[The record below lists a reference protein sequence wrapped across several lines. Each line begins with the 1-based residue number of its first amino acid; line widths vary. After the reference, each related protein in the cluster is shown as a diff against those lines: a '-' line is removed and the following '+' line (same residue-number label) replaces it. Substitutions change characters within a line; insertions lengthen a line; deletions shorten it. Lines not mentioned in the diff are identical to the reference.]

1 MNVLLSAYACN
12 PLFGGESGNGFHWAW
27 ELAGRGHRVTCLTTE
42 FNRQDLTAHLTA
54 HAHEPAAA
62 RLQVVYVA
70 VAAWVQFCY
79 RWQFGVY
86 LHYLVW
92 QYQAWRAARTL
103 DRTQNFGLV
112 HHATYGSLQM
122 GSWLWRLGK
131 PLIFGPVGGGQRA
144 PKAFRGYIPNW
155 FKTETLRNLISW
167 ALMTFDPNVRQTMR
181 HAAVVLAANRETAQ
195 LARRLGAR
203 RVELFLDTGLPESF
217 YGQQYLERA
226 PQPELRLL
234 WLARLYPRKALP
246 LVLEALAQVRPG
258 VRFHL
263 TVIGDGP
270 VGPLVPGWLRQYG
283 LTERVTWRGEV
294 PWQHIRSE
302 MLAHDVFLFGSLR
315 DAFASQFL
323 EAMACGLPIITL
335 DHQGARD
342 FIPASAA
349 IKVPV
354 TTPAE
359 TAAALAR
366 AVEQLAAAP
375 ARRAAM
381 GRAAYEFA
389 RTQTWPERLSRFS
402 HLLDSLGM
410 VPRGPVSQSAAET
423 AVPEA
428 TRAAPELV
436 AS

>member
-12 PLFGGESGNGFHWAW
+12 PQFGGESNNGFHWAW
-27 ELAGRGHRVTCLTTE
+27 ELAARGHRVCCLTTPSGQAAIE
-42 FNRQDLTAHLTA
+42 AHLAA

-62 RLQVVYVA
+62 RIEMVYVA

-92 QYQAWRAARTL
+92 QYRAWRTARRL
-103 DRTQNFGLV
+103 PQEFDLV

-131 PLIFGPVGGGQRA
+131 PLVFGPTGGGQRA
-144 PKAFRGYIPNW
+144 PQAFRGYMPNW
-155 FKTETLRNLISW
+155 FKTETLRDLIGW

-181 HAAVVLAANRETAQ
+181 HASLVLVSNRETAD

-217 YGQQYLERA
+217 YGQQYVERA

-246 LVLEALAQVRPG
+246 LVLEALAQVRPE

-263 TVIGDGP
+263 TIIGDGP
-270 VGPLVPGWLRQYG
+270 MGPLVPGWIRQYG
-283 LTERVTWRGEV
+283 LQDRVTWRGEV
-294 PWQHIRSE
+294 PWPQIRAE
-302 MLAHDVFLFGSLR
+302 MLAHDAFLFGSLR
-315 DAFASQFL
+315 DSFASQFL

-342 FIPASAA
+342 FIPSSAA
-349 IKVPV
+349 IKAPV

-359 TAAALAR
+359 TSAALAR
-366 AVEQLAAAP
+366 AVELLATAP
-375 ARRAAM
+375 IRRVAM
-381 GRAAYEFA
+381 GRAAYQTA
-389 RTQTWPERLSRFS
+389 LTHTWPARVARFS
-402 HLLDSLGM
+402 ALLESLGL
-410 VPRGPVSQSAAET
+410 VPKAHQAAVET
-423 AVPEA
+423 DVPESV
-428 TRAAPELV
+428 LV

>member
-12 PLFGGESGNGFHWAW
+12 PRHGGESGNGFHWAW
-27 ELAGRGHRVTCLTTE
+27 EHAQQGHQVWCLVSTFEREDLDSYLAE
-42 FNRQDLTAHLTA
+42 
-54 HAHEPAAA
+54 HAHDPVAQ
-62 RLQVVYVA
+62 RLHVVYVS
-70 VAAWVQFCY
+70 VAAWVLFLY

-92 QYQAWRAARTL
+92 QHQALRQARL
-103 DRTQNFGLV
+103 LEREVNFDLV

-122 GSWLWRLGK
+122 GSELWRLGK

-144 PKAFRGYIPNW
+144 PKAFRRYMPGW
-155 FKTETLRNLISW
+155 FKTETMRDAIGWL
-167 ALMTFDPNVRQTMR
+167 LMTLSPNARQTLR
-181 HAAVVLAANRETAQ
+181 HAALVLAGNRETAD

-217 YGQQYLERA
+217 YGRQYAERA
-226 PQPELRLL
+226 AGPELRLL

-246 LVLEALAQVRPG
+246 LVLEALAQVAPG

-270 VGPLVPGWLRQYG
+270 LGPLVPGWIAKYG
-283 LTERVTWRGEV
+283 LTDRVTWRGEV
-294 PWQHIRSE
+294 PWPLIQGE

-315 DAFASQFL
+315 DSFASQFL

-335 DHQGARD
+335 NHQGARD
-342 FIPASAA
+342 FIPDSAA

-354 TTPAE
+354 TTPEA
-359 TAAALAR
+359 TSAALAR

-375 ARRAAM
+375 RRRAAM
-381 GRAAYEFA
+381 GRAAYEYA
-389 RTQTWPERLSRFS
+389 LTQTWP
-402 HLLDSLGM
+402 
-410 VPRGPVSQSAAET
+410 A
-423 AVPEA
+423 
-428 TRAAPELV
+428 RAARFRALLGPLALRQPLTAPV
-436 AS
+436 ALPTPAAPAQPAVLAAG

>member
-12 PLFGGESGNGFHWAW
+12 PVQGGEGGNGFHWAW
-27 ELAGRGHRVTCLTTE
+27 ELAAQGHRVCCLTTDFE
-42 FNRQDLTAHLTA
+42 RDDLTPYLAERAHD
-54 HAHEPAAA
+54 PVAA
-62 RLQVVYVA
+62 RIEVVYVA
-70 VAAWVQFCY
+70 VAAWVRFLY

-92 QYQAWRAARTL
+92 QYRAWRTARGL
-103 DRTQNFGLV
+103 DRRYDFDLV

-131 PLIFGPVGGGQRA
+131 PLVFGPVGGGQRA
-144 PKAFRGYIPNW
+144 PEAFRRYLPGW
-155 FKTETLRNLISW
+155 FKTETLRNLIGG

-181 HAAVVLAANRETAQ
+181 RAALVLAANRETAQ

-217 YGQQYLERA
+217 YGQQYPERT
-226 PQPELRLL
+226 PHPELRLL

-246 LVLEALAQVRPG
+246 LVLEALAQVSPR

-270 VGPLVPGWLRQYG
+270 MGPLVPGWIRQYG
-283 LTERVTWRGEV
+283 LAGRVTWLGEV
-294 PWQHIRSE
+294 PWPQIPAALRR
-302 MLAHDVFLFGSLR
+302 HDVFLFGSLR
-315 DAFASQFL
+315 DSFASQFL

-342 FIPASAA
+342 FIPSAAA

-354 TTPAE
+354 TLPEE
-359 TAAALAR
+359 TSAALAR

-375 ARRAAM
+375 IRRAAM
-381 GRAAYEFA
+381 GRAAYQFA
-389 RTQTWPERLSRFS
+389 RTQTWPARAARFRA
-402 HLLDSLGM
+402 LLDSLALRR
-410 VPRGPVSQSAAET
+410 P
-423 AVPEA
+423 A
-428 TRAAPELV
+428 TTIRPAPAPAPLTTSPARV
-436 AS
+436 A

>member
-1 MNVLLSAYACN
+1 MKVLLSAYACN

-27 ELAGRGHRVTCLTTE
+27 ELAERGHDVCCLTTE
-42 FNRQDLTAHLTA
+42 FGRPDLPTYLAA
-54 HAHEPAAA
+54 HAHEPAAQ

-92 QYQAWRAARTL
+92 QYQAWRAARVL
-103 DRTQNFGLV
+103 DRTHHFDLV

-131 PLIFGPVGGGQRA
+131 PLVFGPVGGGQRA
-144 PKAFRGYIPNW
+144 PRAFRRYLPGW
-155 FKTETLRNLISW
+155 FKTETLRNAIGWL
-167 ALMTFDPNVRQTMR
+167 LMTFDPNVRQTMR
-181 HAAVVLAANRETAQ
+181 HAAVVLAANRETAD

-217 YGQQYLERA
+217 YGQQYAQR
-226 PQPELRLL
+226 PPHPELRLL

-246 LVLEALAQVRPG
+246 LVLEALAQVRPD

-270 VGPLVPGWLRQYG
+270 MGPLVPGWISQYG
-283 LTERVTWRGEV
+283 LQERVTWRGEV
-294 PWQHIRSE
+294 PWQQIPAELR
-302 MLAHDVFLFGSLR
+302 AHDAFLFGSLR
-315 DAFASQFL
+315 DSFASQFL

-354 TTPAE
+354 TTPAA
-359 TAAALAR
+359 TSAALAR

-375 ARRAAM
+375 LRRAAM
-381 GRAAYEFA
+381 GRAAYQFA
-389 RTQTWPERLSRFS
+389 LTQTWPARVARFTA
-402 HLLDSLGM
+402 LLYSLGLTPKAPAPALAPET
-410 VPRGPVSQSAAET
+410 VVAAEALT
-423 AVPEA
+423 AG
-428 TRAAPELV
+428 
-436 AS
+436 

>member
-12 PLFGGESGNGFHWAW
+12 PRQGGESGNGFHWAW
-27 ELAGRGHRVTCLTTE
+27 ELARQGHRVWCLTT
-42 FNRQDLTAHLTA
+42 DLERDDLDSYLAGR
-54 HAHEPAAA
+54 PDDPVAA
-62 RLQVVYVA
+62 RIEVVYVL
-70 VAAWVQFCY
+70 VASWVRFLY

-92 QYQAWRAARTL
+92 QYQAWRCARLL
-103 DRTQNFGLV
+103 DRSVDFDLV

-131 PLIFGPVGGGQRA
+131 PLVFGPVGGGQRA
-144 PKAFRGYIPNW
+144 PKDFRGYIPNW
-155 FKTETLRNLISW
+155 FKTETLRDFIGW

-181 HAAVVLAANRETAQ
+181 HAAVVLTSNRETAQ
-195 LARRLGAR
+195 MARRLGAR
-203 RVELFLDTGLPESF
+203 RVELLLDTGLPESF
-217 YGQQYLERA
+217 YGQDFTERPPHA
-226 PQPELRLL
+226 ELRLL

-246 LVLEALAQVRPG
+246 LVLEALSKVDPR
-258 VRFHL
+258 VNFRL

-270 VGPLVPGWLRQYG
+270 MGPLVPGWISQYG
-283 LTERVTWRGEV
+283 LQQRVTWLGEV
-294 PWQHIRSE
+294 PWPQIPAQLR
-302 MLAHDVFLFGSLR
+302 AHDVFLFGSLR

-342 FIPASAA
+342 FIPLSAS

-359 TAAALAR
+359 TSAGLAR

-375 ARRAAM
+375 VRRAAM
-381 GRAAYEFA
+381 ARAAYEFA
-389 RTQTWPERLSRFS
+389 LTQTWPARAARFRA
-402 HLLDSLGM
+402 LLDSLPLRRPATTRLPLPEPAPA
-410 VPRGPVSQSAAET
+410 VLAA
-423 AVPEA
+423 
-428 TRAAPELV
+428 
-436 AS
+436 S